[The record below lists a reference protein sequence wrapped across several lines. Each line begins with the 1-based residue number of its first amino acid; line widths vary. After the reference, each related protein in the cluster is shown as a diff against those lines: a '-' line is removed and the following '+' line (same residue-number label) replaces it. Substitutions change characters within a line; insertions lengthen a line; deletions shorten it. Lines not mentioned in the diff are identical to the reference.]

1 MLCKRKKY
9 FLIRRCFYLALCI
22 TFVILNFFPAKF
34 DSFAANQAIT
44 TFYDS
49 YCLIAPN
56 GDLITWG
63 WNTNGLV
70 GNWLET
76 RDAGWVLAIA
86 YPMGDDLRDET
97 LELAQ
102 LTERDRK
109 SGIDNTCGFRF
120 YRCEASCIPLYELL
134 DYRSKKTWEPK
145 INIPALKNAILDF
158 DPDYAR
164 KIFDDDLDL
173 LKEFSYTP
181 GAGTSFY
188 QFPPAVPE

>member
-70 GNWLET
+70 GNGALP
-76 RDAGWVLAIA
+76 V
-86 YPMGDDLRDET
+86 YP
-97 LELAQ
+97 
-102 LTERDRK
+102 
-109 SGIDNTCGFRF
+109 
-120 YRCEASCIPLYELL
+120 Y
-134 DYRSKKTWEPK
+134 W
-145 INIPALKNAILDF
+145 
-158 DPDYAR
+158 AR
-164 KIFDDDLDL
+164 KTLLSHVSEVYSNRRHCSLALDDSHTLWGWGGYFSLLLQERRVPFDRPVRIMDGVENAAVGSSHISVVKTD
-173 LKEFSYTP
+173 
-181 GAGTSFY
+181 GTLWVGEII
-188 QFPPAVPE
+188 AEARWGIGNL

>member
-70 GNWLET
+70 GNG
-76 RDAGWVLAIA
+76 AMPV
-86 YPMGDDLRDET
+86 YP
-97 LELAQ
+97 
-102 LTERDRK
+102 
-109 SGIDNTCGFRF
+109 
-120 YRCEASCIPLYELL
+120 Y
-134 DYRSKKTWEPK
+134 W
-145 INIPALKNAILDF
+145 
-158 DPDYAR
+158 AR
-164 KIFDDDLDL
+164 KTLLSHVSEVYSNRRHCSLALDDSHTLWGWGGY
-173 LKEFSYTP
+173 FS
-181 GAGTSFY
+181 
-188 QFPPAVPE
+188 PPT

>member
-70 GNWLET
+70 GNGALP
-76 RDAGWVLAIA
+76 V
-86 YPMGDDLRDET
+86 YP
-97 LELAQ
+97 
-102 LTERDRK
+102 
-109 SGIDNTCGFRF
+109 
-120 YRCEASCIPLYELL
+120 Y
-134 DYRSKKTWEPK
+134 W
-145 INIPALKNAILDF
+145 
-158 DPDYAR
+158 AR
-164 KIFDDDLDL
+164 KTLLSHVSEVYSNRRHCSLALDDSHTLW
-173 LKEFSYTP
+173 
-181 GAGTSFY
+181 
-188 QFPPAVPE
+188 